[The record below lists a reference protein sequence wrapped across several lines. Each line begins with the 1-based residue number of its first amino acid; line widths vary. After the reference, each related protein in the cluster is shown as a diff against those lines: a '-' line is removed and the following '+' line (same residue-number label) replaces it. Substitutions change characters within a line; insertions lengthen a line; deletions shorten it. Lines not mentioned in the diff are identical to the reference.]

1 MTETYRIG
9 PYLLDAETGVLTE
22 GGNPV
27 ALGKRAVA
35 VLSVLV
41 RSASAFVPKARILEA
56 AWPGVVVEEGNLAVQ
71 IASIRREL
79 RRVPG
84 GERWLETL
92 AGRGYRFVGPVTPV
106 AASDA
111 DGRGGAARTNLPEP
125 LTSFVGRERELAEL
139 RAMLAKDR
147 LVTLTGTG
155 GVGKTRLAMRVAADA
170 LDDYRDGAWLVEL
183 AALREPDLVAQ
194 SAVAALGLKEQPGRS
209 LVETLAGS
217 LHDRRLLLVLDNAE
231 HLLAACAGLADTL
244 LRHCPGVT
252 LLVTSREPLGVPGER
267 AYRVPSLSMPDPQR
281 DASAGS
287 LSATESARL
296 FAYRVRLHSPH
307 FAITDR
313 NAAAIASLC
322 RRLDGIALAIELAAA
337 RTRSMS
343 VDEVSRRLDQ
353 RLSLLTGGARTVPRR
368 QQTLRAAIDWSYDL
382 LSDAEK
388 AILGRLS
395 VFAGGWTLDAA
406 ERVCGDDGIAT
417 RDVIDLLASLVD
429 RSLVVAEERA
439 AGTRYR
445 LLESLEQYAAERL
458 RERADEVRWQ
468 ERHLEHFR
476 ALAEEAEPQ
485 LTGRDQQAWLERL
498 DAEHDNVRAA
508 LARAAAGVGGGEAGL
523 RLASAVA
530 RFWLVRGYL
539 TEGRGWLSRL
549 LAAAPDAAPVARARA
564 LNWAGILAWKQ
575 GDYRA
580 AQSCY
585 EQCLAIRRELGDRPG
600 VGVVLS
606 NQGLLAYERGDYAAA
621 RALHEQSLAID
632 RELGDRWGVAVSLLH
647 LGSLAMMQGDY
658 PAARASCNES
668 LAIFRELGDRGHVA
682 NAIRSL
688 ANLRIQEGDPA
699 SARTLCEESAAI
711 CRELGDRSGLAWA
724 LLGLGSA
731 ARHQDDATAARSLL
745 EDALAAFR
753 DLGDR
758 EGVAAALGELGRV
771 AAEGNDAGSARPL
784 AAESLALYRDL
795 GDRSGIAA
803 TIDTLAAI
811 ASAQGDAG
819 RAARLWGAA
828 ERLREAIGTPRPPGE
843 RARHD
848 RNVAAARAALGAA
861 AFDRAW
867 QAGRAMAFD
876 EAIAGALDERE

>member
-9 PYLLDAETGVLTE
+9 PFVLDAETGVLSE
-22 GGNPV
+22 DGKPV
-27 ALGKRAVA
+27 ALGRRAVA
-35 VLSVLV
+35 VLAVLV
-41 RSASAFVPKARILEA
+41 RSASEFVPKARILEA

-71 IASIRREL
+71 ISSIRREL
-79 RRVPG
+79 RRAPG

-106 AASDA
+106 AAGGA
-111 DGRGGAARTNLPEP
+111 DGRSGAARTNLPEP

-139 RAMLAKDR
+139 RAMLTQDR
-147 LVTLTGTG
+147 LLTLTGTG

-170 LDDYRDGAWLVEL
+170 LRDYRDGAWLVEL
-183 AALREPDLVAQ
+183 AALREPDLIAQ

-209 LVETLAGS
+209 LVETLIGA
-217 LHDRRLLLVLDNAE
+217 LQTRRLLLVLDNAE

-244 LRHCPGVT
+244 LRRCPGVT

-267 AYRVPSLSMPDPQR
+267 TYRVPSLSMPEPQR
-281 DASAGS
+281 DATAAS
-287 LSATESARL
+287 LSATESAQL
-296 FAYRVRLHSPH
+296 FADRVRLHSPH

-337 RTRSMS
+337 RARSMS
-343 VDEVSRRLDQ
+343 VDEVSERLDQ
-353 RLSLLTGGARTVPRR
+353 RLSLLTGGARTLPRR

-382 LSDAEK
+382 LGDAEK
-388 AILGRLS
+388 ALLGRLS
-395 VFAGGWTLDAA
+395 VFSGGWTLDAA
-406 ERVCGDDGIAT
+406 ERVCGDDGIAV
-417 RDVIDLLASLVD
+417 RDVLDLLASLVD
-429 RSLVVAEERA
+429 KSLVVAEERA
-439 AGTRYR
+439 SGTRYR
-445 LLESLEQYAAERL
+445 LPETLGQYAAERMK
-458 RERADEVRWQ
+458 ERVGEVRWQ
-468 ERHLEHFR
+468 GRHLEHFR

-485 LTGRDQQAWLERL
+485 LIGKDQQAWLDKL

-549 LAAAPDAAPVARARA
+549 LAAATEAGPVARAKA

-575 GDYRA
+575 GDYPA
-580 AQSCY
+580 AQAHY
-585 EQCLAIRRELGDRPG
+585 ERCLSIRHELGDRPG

-606 NQGLLAYERGDYAAA
+606 NQGLLAYERGDFAAA

-658 PAARASCNES
+658 PAARASCGES

-688 ANLRIQEGDPA
+688 ANLSIQEGDPA
-699 SARTLCEESAAI
+699 SARALYEESAAI

-731 ARHQDDATAARSLL
+731 ARHQGDATAARSRL
-745 EDALAAFR
+745 EDGLAAFR

-758 EGVAAALGELGRV
+758 EGVAASLCELGRAV
-771 AAEGNDAGSARPL
+771 AEAGDARSARQL
-784 AAESLALYRDL
+784 AAESLALFRDL

-803 TIDTLAAI
+803 TIDTLASI
-811 ASAQGDAG
+811 ATAQGDAG

-828 ERLREAIGTPRPPGE
+828 ERLRETIGTPRPPDE
-843 RARHD
+843 RAHHD
-848 RNVAAARAALGAA
+848 RDVAAARAALGAA
-861 AFDRAW
+861 AFDGAW
-867 QAGRAMAFD
+867 QAGRAMAF
-876 EAIAGALDERE
+876 EPAIASALDERA